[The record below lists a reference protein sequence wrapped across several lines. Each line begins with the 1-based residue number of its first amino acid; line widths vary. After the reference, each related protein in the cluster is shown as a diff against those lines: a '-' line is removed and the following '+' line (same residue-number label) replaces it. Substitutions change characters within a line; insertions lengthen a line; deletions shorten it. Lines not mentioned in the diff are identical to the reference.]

1 MPTLTE
7 LRLAYRKQPDTVL
20 ETVDEVKTDEAV
32 EKQIII
38 EKPVKKTNKS
48 KKVKE
53 GEKIWHI

>member
-7 LRLAYRKQPDTVL
+7 LRLAYRKHP
-20 ETVDEVKTDEAV
+20 ETVPETVEEVKTDEAV

-38 EKPVKKTNKS
+38 DEPVKKTKKT

-53 GEKIWHI
+53 GE